1 LQALVDNKKVVVTE
15 ATIREALRLDD
26 EECVEL
32 EQQVVEEGDADG
44 NDETV
49 NDGDAAEGDVSAAHE
64 EVPTADEEPSIP
76 FPTPH
81 TPAGIVMNLLQKRV
95 KTSDETVMDD
105 ESNQERMIAE
115 MDQDADVVLEDD
127 KEDDRVVADAVKDV
141 HVEDS
146 AQDQGRQA
154 ESQEK
159 IYKIDLDHANKVL
172 SMQEDETEPAK
183 VQEVVDFVTT
193 AKIIIEVV
201 TAASETIT
209 TTSTTNTAA
218 EA

>member
-1 LQALVDNKKVVVTE
+1 
-15 ATIREALRLDD
+15 
-26 EECVEL
+26 
-32 EQQVVEEGDADG
+32 
-44 NDETV
+44 
-49 NDGDAAEGDVSAAHE
+49 
-64 EVPTADEEPSIP
+64 
-76 FPTPH
+76 
-81 TPAGIVMNLLQKRV
+81 
-95 KTSDETVMDD
+95 MDD

-127 KEDDRVVADAVKDV
+127 KEDDRVVADAIKDV

-172 SMQEDETEPAK
+172 SMQEDETDPAK

-218 EA
+218 EALVPAATLTAAPARVTAAPSKKRKGIRDL